1 MGDGRYSG
9 VDGYGRFAR
18 SRRRIYAKNNR
29 RAERVRAKATQFGRI
44 CSSAK
49 MPFLKCLGSDSA
61 PGRTLYLDYSCG
73 MTGDMFLA
81 LLCDLGLDMEPLA
94 RIFWDMGIKA
104 TFSVVR
110 ENSRESAGTCM
121 RISGISEQSQRHV
134 AELLDSVGRMP
145 FEKSMDASCA
155 ARVRQRIIKALAR
168 LADVARET
176 HGALSDDPHRR
187 EMAAAEVFVRVVGA
201 FWGLA
206 TLKIGTV
213 SGCAV
218 PWFCGSIATECKMA
232 VFPAQASA
240 LLLEGKPVCASKHG
254 PAIITPIGAL
264 ILDQTVERF
273 HDGPEG
279 ILVRSGQG
287 VSPDSDSLRLYGVL
301 TVDGQKQNALETVW
315 VLETHIDHLTG
326 EELGAALERIME
338 QGALDVL
345 FVPGIM
351 KKGRPG
357 GLLRVLCSGRRLDQV
372 ERAVFHHTHT
382 LGVRR
387 RQEERRVLQREP
399 STLPVAGE
407 TVAAKQYVVDGVH
420 FARAEYEALNAL
432 ARRTGRSLP
441 ALRFLAEE

>member
-1 MGDGRYSG
+1 MSGGRYSG
-9 VDGYGRFAR
+9 DGYECFAR
-18 SRRRIYAKNNR
+18 SRGRVYVKNTRGAKR
-29 RAERVRAKATQFGRI
+29 GRVKATQLGRRCHFAKI
-44 CSSAK
+44 SSSK
-49 MPFLKCLGSDSA
+49 RLDSGST
-61 PGRTLYLDYSCG
+61 PGRALYLDYSRG

-94 RIFWDMGIKA
+94 RIFWDMGIRV
-104 TFSVVR
+104 TFAAVR
-110 ENSRESAGTCM
+110 KNSRESVGTCM
-121 RISGISEQSQRHV
+121 RISGISGQSQQRFI
-134 AELLDSVGRMP
+134 ELLDSVGRMP
-145 FEKSMDASCA
+145 FEESMDASCA
-155 ARVRQRIIKALAR
+155 VRVRQGIIKALAR
-168 LADVARET
+168 LADVARKT
-176 HGALSDDPHRR
+176 HDALSDDPYRR
-187 EMAAAEVFVRVVGA
+187 EMAAAEIFVRVAGA

-206 TLKIGTV
+206 TLKIRTV
-213 SGCAV
+213 TGCAV
-218 PWFCGSIATECKMA
+218 PWFSGSVATGREVA

-264 ILDQTVERF
+264 ILDQIVERF
-273 HDGPEG
+273 HEGPEG

-287 VSPDSDSLRLYGVL
+287 AGPDSGAVRLHGVL
-301 TVDGQKQNALETVW
+301 TVDGQRQNALETVW

-432 ARRTGRSLP
+432 VRRTGRSLP